1 MSQNQTKRIGD
12 FVSTIFILILLAG
25 ILAFYYFKYV
35 PDRKAEFN
43 RNAFLELS
51 QIETALQSKSKAYRD
66 AFQNIFPQGKIDPTL
81 LLQFNFKPVKNRRI
95 DFDDHIMP
103 GFFNLNDTTRRWEL
117 IYPVFDFDKTGKSK
131 KVGTLSKDVDTLLS
145 GLVST
150 YRDIFDGY
158 LLIQDVQPPA
168 DSELKPDKPVDKWER
183 SKAKIIYRSADLS
196 MNYPINPDSLL
207 KRNRGLGQMNILD
220 ITIEGNLYKL
230 FVYPFEMYDQKLTLT
245 GLISDSNYR
254 EANQKIPFSFFSV
267 FMMLL
272 LLLVIHL
279 PILRIYAL
287 GPDERIRAGDI
298 RMIIGS
304 YFVAAF
310 FGFFLFTKSFL
321 NKEESIQNGKNLCT
335 LSNKIT
341 ANLYDE
347 LDSMKRQLIFF
358 DHILDSLSTH
368 RDALHLNAL
377 CGTPKGTTT
386 INFLDSLFK
395 PLIYPYP
402 TGVFWISDSGK
413 WVARWAFR
421 KTQTKSQNDRCK
433 RQVILYRF

>member
-1 MSQNQTKRIGD
+1 MNQNQTKRIGD
-12 FVSTIFILILLAG
+12 FASTIFILILLGG

-35 PDRKAEFN
+35 PDRKAAFN

-66 AFQNIFPQGKIDPTL
+66 AFQNIIPQGKIDRAL
-81 LLQFNFKPVKNRRI
+81 LLQFNFKPVKGDSI
-95 DFDDHIMP
+95 DIDDHIMP

-117 IYPVFDFDKTGKSK
+117 IYPIFDNDANGNSK
-131 KVGTLSKDVDTLLS
+131 NVGTLSKDVDTLLS

-158 LLIQDVQPPA
+158 LLIQDVQSPA
-168 DSELKPDKPVDKWER
+168 DSELKTDKPVEKWER

-207 KRNRGLGQMNILD
+207 KRNRSLSQMNILD

-254 EANQKIPFSFFSV
+254 EVNQKIPFGFFSV

-310 FGFFLFTKSFL
+310 F
-321 NKEESIQNGKNLCT
+321 
-335 LSNKIT
+335 
-341 ANLYDE
+341 
-347 LDSMKRQLIFF
+347 
-358 DHILDSLSTH
+358 
-368 RDALHLNAL
+368 
-377 CGTPKGTTT
+377 
-386 INFLDSLFK
+386 
-395 PLIYPYP
+395 
-402 TGVFWISDSGK
+402 
-413 WVARWAFR
+413 
-421 KTQTKSQNDRCK
+421 
-433 RQVILYRF
+433 